1 MKKSLQITG
10 VRTIF
15 SITKPIVVFEVGNHQ
30 AIVRNPKQALTDLQ
44 NSGRGLRVSPNALA
58 NGVEG
63 LNPVDREA
71 FIDALLACQGKT
83 LTGDIQ
89 AFKAGD
95 EYTVSAGHPALT
107 NENHPMFGQVKEGS
121 KLKAEADGV
130 WIEGFLS
137 IPVMPEER
145 LMQESA
151 RQFATV
157 MAQMFGFAGNTP
169 QAVPAIGGGEGDSNA
184 FGADEGAEGNIPK
197 ATAEEA
203 FGAKK
208 GKN

>member
-15 SITKPIVVFEVGNHQ
+15 SIAKPIVVFEVGNHQ

-44 NSGRGLRVSPNALA
+44 NSGRGLRVSANALA

-71 FIDALLACQGKT
+71 FIEALLSCQGAV

-89 AFKAGD
+89 AYKAGD

-107 NENHPMFGQVKEGS
+107 NSEHPMFGKVKEGS
-121 KLKAEADGV
+121 KLKAETDGV

-137 IPVMPEER
+137 IPVTPQER
-145 LMQESA
+145 LMQNSA
-151 RQFATV
+151 RELAVV
-157 MAQMFGFAGNTP
+157 MAQMFGFAGNAPQGTGAVGIGAGNSGAFGEDTP
-169 QAVPAIGGGEGDSNA
+169 EVEGAVPS
-184 FGADEGAEGNIPK
+184 
-197 ATAEEA
+197 ATADEA
-203 FGAKK
+203 FGTAK
-208 GKN
+208 GN